1 MKRQSLDN
9 PSDTSLSRVDGAA
22 KVTGTATYSAEY
34 ALPGLVHAVLVTST
48 IAKGSIT
55 AIESGEAEA
64 VPGVLAVISHLNAN
78 PVPGWPPRKQPAERA
93 AMGTAF
99 RVFYDPFIYFDGQ
112 PVAMVVASTHEQ
124 AVHAASLVR
133 VTYRQEAHQTHFEKN
148 INKAGVPLN
157 VQRSKNSPFQ
167 GYERG
172 DAAASGNADVKI
184 EAEYTIPTQHHQPLE
199 PHAIVAM
206 WEADDK
212 LTVYDKNQG
221 VKSAQGQLAQAF
233 KLPRENVQV
242 VAKYIGGAFG
252 SGIRV
257 WPHTMAAVMAAR
269 QLKRPVKLVL
279 GREQMFASVGYR
291 PYTTQKIS
299 LGASKDGRL
308 ASIVHEGTGQTST
321 YEEHLERTVL
331 ASRALYAC
339 AHVATRY
346 RLLPLDV
353 STPTWMRGPGD
364 ATGMFALESAMDEL
378 AFALK
383 MDPLEFRLKNYAESD
398 PERNL
403 PWSAKSL
410 RECYELGAEKIG
422 WKNRIPEPRSV
433 WRNGMLLGYG
443 MASSLYG
450 FHRHPSKARAVMQAD
465 GSVVVQSATMDIGPG
480 TGTAMTRI
488 AAKVLGV
495 NAKKIRFELGHSAL
509 PDAPGQNGSSTIPS
523 VGSAVH
529 VACDALKH
537 KLIALAREMPRG
549 NAVPGQ
555 EWSGVVRDGQV
566 FASGDEKEGVSYADI
581 LKYHHLNELEVTE
594 ESKSGPERDQYS
606 MYSFGCHFVEVEVD
620 PLTGEVHVTRVVTC
634 ADVGAII
641 NYKTARS
648 QSIGGIVGGIGMAL
662 MEHSAMDHRFG
673 RYVTT
678 DFANYHIPV
687 HADIPPIEVYYIDR
701 PDIHV
706 NPIGSK
712 GLGEIAIVGVAG
724 AIANAVFHAT
734 GRRVR
739 ELPITPEKLI

>member
-1 MKRQSLDN
+1 MNTKSLDD
-9 PSDTSLSRVDGAA
+9 PKDTSLSRVDGAE
-22 KVTGTATYSAEY
+22 KVTGRATYSAEY
-34 ALPGLVHAVLVTST
+34 AVPELVHAVLVTST
-48 IAKGSIT
+48 IARGSIA
-55 AIESGEAEA
+55 AIESQEAEA
-64 VPGVLAVISHLNAN
+64 APGVLAVISHLNAAA
-78 PVPGWPPRKQPAERA
+78 VPGWPARKQPAERA
-93 AMGTAF
+93 PVGTAF

-112 PVAMVVASTHEQ
+112 PVAMVVAGTREQ

-133 VTYRQEAHQTHFEKN
+133 VTYQQETHQTHFEKN
-148 INKAGVPLN
+148 RGKAGIPQN
-157 VQRSKNSPFQ
+157 VQRAKNSPFQ
-167 GYERG
+167 DYERG
-172 DAAASGNADVKI
+172 DAAALGNAAVKI

-199 PHAIVAM
+199 PHAIVAV

-233 KLPRENVQV
+233 RLPRENVQV

-257 WPHTMAAVMAAR
+257 WPHTMAAVIAAR
-269 QLKRPVKLVL
+269 QVKRPVKLVL
-279 GREQMFASVGYR
+279 GREQMFTSVGYR
-291 PYTTQKIS
+291 PYTIQKIS
-299 LGASKDGRL
+299 LGASGEGRL
-308 ASIVHEGTGQTST
+308 AGIVHEGTGQTSM
-321 YEEHLERTVL
+321 YEEHMERTVL

-339 AHVATRY
+339 PHVATRY

-410 RECYELGAEKIG
+410 RECYELGAEKFG
-422 WKNRIPEPRSV
+422 WKNRMLAPRSV
-433 WRNGMLLGYG
+433 TQNGLLIGYG

-465 GSVVVQSATMDIGPG
+465 GSVTVQSATMDIGPG

-488 AAKVLGV
+488 AAKVLGI
-495 NAKKIRFELGHSAL
+495 NAKKVRFDLGHSAL

-529 VACDALKH
+529 AACEALKS
-537 KLIALAREMPRG
+537 KLIALAAQMPKANRPG
-549 NAVPGQ
+549 GQ
-555 EWSGVVRDGQV
+555 EWSGVVRNGQV
-566 FASGDEKEGVSYADI
+566 LGSEDDKEGISYADI
-581 LKYHHLNELEVTE
+581 LKYHKLNELEVTE

-606 MYSFGCHFVEVEVD
+606 MYSFGCHFVEVQVS
-620 PLTGEVHVTRVVTC
+620 PLTGEVRVTRVVTC

-641 NYKTARS
+641 NHKTARS
-648 QSIGGIVGGIGMAL
+648 QSIGGVVGGIGMAL

-678 DFANYHIPV
+678 DFASYHIPV
-687 HADIPPIEVYYIDR
+687 HADVPPIEVYYIDK
-701 PDIHV
+701 PDMKAD
-706 NPIGSK
+706 PIGSK

-724 AIANAVFHAT
+724 AIANAVFNAT
-734 GRRVR
+734 GKRVR
-739 ELPITPEKLI
+739 ELPITPDKLI